1 MRVLLATSIYEG
13 RNAAAVRRQARSA
26 DSLMQLKGAQVVNLQ
41 FQEAPVELHG
51 METVRALR
59 RSSLSVTGLRG
70 PRKPVSNEIFGALAG
85 LAQARGLRYFAYV
98 NSDIVVTQEA
108 VDAIDG
114 RQSYAYSRTEVD
126 PASGRHNGIT
136 TAGVDMFAVEASWW
150 LQNAGRF
157 RPYLI
162 GESTWDNVYTA
173 QLFCHSDGVLLNRE
187 ALILHETHETAW
199 TASPFQ
205 RYVQKLAAY
214 DSLYFSL
221 WAKYHAIL
229 TGLRQ
234 RGATDEE
241 ELAAQRSTF
250 VWRPSLREQA
260 VQQCRNWKAALRYRY
275 YARIGAAA

>member
-1 MRVLLATSIYEG
+1 VSLLLGTNLY
-13 RNAAAVRRQARSA
+13 AARCALAARRQARGA
-26 DSLMQLKGAQVVNLQ
+26 ESLIQLHGARIVNLQ
-41 FQEAPVELHG
+41 FHDDPVELRSI
-51 METVRALR
+51 ETVCALR
-59 RSSLSVTGLRG
+59 RDSIDVTGRMG
-70 PRKPVSNEIFGALAG
+70 PKKPLTTEIFGALAG

-108 VDAIDG
+108 VDAIGG
-114 RQSYAYSRTEVD
+114 RQSYAFSRMEVD
-126 PASGRHNGIT
+126 PASGRQNGVT
-136 TAGVDMFAVEASWW
+136 TAGIDMFAVEASWW

-173 QLFCHSDGVLLNRE
+173 QLLCHSDGVLLNRE

-234 RGATDEE
+234 RGATEEE

-260 VQQCRNWKAALRYRY
+260 VQHCRNWKAALRYRY
-275 YARIGAAA
+275 YARMGAPA